1 LFIVPNSI
9 LLQIGEKREYYNYS
23 FSKIIMKRMLI
34 FSLFSLIQ
42 FINTTHYRGG
52 SFTWKPVRYSFLFEL

>member
-1 LFIVPNSI
+1 
-9 LLQIGEKREYYNYS
+9 
-23 FSKIIMKRMLI
+23 MKRMLI

-42 FINTTHYRGG
+42 IIDTTHYRGG